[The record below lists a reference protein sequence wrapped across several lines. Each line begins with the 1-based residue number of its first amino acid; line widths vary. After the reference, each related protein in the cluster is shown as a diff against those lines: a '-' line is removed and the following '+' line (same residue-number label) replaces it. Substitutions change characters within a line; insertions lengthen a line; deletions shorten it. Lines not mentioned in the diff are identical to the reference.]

1 MIKALE
7 AADSVASK
15 AANEVRAVERKK
27 MLPKF
32 YQETESTGTVQI
44 RKFINAEDVSHLG
57 AFPCGSV
64 IDIEVT
70 VSHRYGASGVVLR
83 ICKDGECDLD
93 IPLDF
98 CRSDNRED
106 VYYCTVDTAKLCGD
120 EDQGLFYYEFLFLRG
135 LNTLFTDTWNN
146 FDFDL
151 NEKAGSRFRMLVYE
165 KDFKTPDGFGK
176 GVMYQIFTDRF
187 FRGESDEA
195 KNIAIRADAEL
206 NQDWENG
213 VPQYQQYPGQ
223 PLKNNMF
230 FGGNLWGVAEKLD
243 YLSSL
248 GVTYIYLCPIFDAYS
263 NHKYDTAD
271 YERVD
276 AMFGGDE
283 AFDNLVARAREKGIG
298 IILDGVFNHTGDDS
312 VYFNR
317 YKKYGDGGAYNDPDS
332 PYRSWFNFRNY
343 PNEYESWWGIEI
355 LPKLN
360 HENKDCRHYFTGE
373 GGIIQKYIDR
383 GIAGWRLDVADE
395 LSDEFLD
402 ELRARAKSAS
412 DGEAIII
419 GEVWEN
425 AADKVAYGK
434 RRRYFRGSQLDSV
447 MNYPVKNAIIS
458 FCQWGD
464 EETLYNTL
472 TEIYSSYPTCVSH
485 KLMNI
490 IGTHDTDR
498 ILTVLGRDAED
509 ELLDNSAKS
518 TKRLSRDQLDHGV
531 EMLKI
536 AAALQFTVYG
546 IPSVYYG
553 DEIGMEGYG
562 DPFCRMPFPWHKMDE
577 PHRAELLEY
586 YRALGK
592 IRKSEKAFDGG
603 RFYTVHHENGAIAY
617 VREKEDSRVITVA
630 NRGADF
636 VFAIPSSSTYV
647 DLISGEK
654 YNGEMTVRA
663 DSVMILKEVPR

>member
-1 MIKALE
+1 VRYLGNGKIKQ
-7 AADSVASK
+7 
-15 AANEVRAVERKK
+15 AVERKK

-32 YQETESTGTVQI
+32 YQQAESTGTVQI
-44 RKFINAEDVSHLG
+44 HKFVNAEDVSCLG
-57 AFPCGSV
+57 AFPCGDI

-70 VSHRYGASGVVLR
+70 VSHRFGASGVVLR
-83 ICKDGECDLD
+83 ICKDGEVDLD

-106 VYYCTVDTAKLCGD
+106 VYCCTLDTAELCRG

-135 LNTLFTDTWNN
+135 LNTLFTDTYNN
-146 FDFDL
+146 LDFEL
-151 NEKAGSRFRMLVYE
+151 NEKAGSRFRMLVYQ
-165 KDFKTPDGFGK
+165 KDFKTPESFGK

-187 FRGESDEA
+187 FRGDSNEA
-195 KNIAIRADAEL
+195 KSIKVREDAVL
-206 NQDWENG
+206 NEDWEKG
-213 VPQYQQYPGQ
+213 IPQYQEHTGQ

-243 YLSSL
+243 YLCSL
-248 GVTYIYLCPIFDAYS
+248 GVTYIYLCPIFEAYS
-263 NHKYDTAD
+263 NHKYDTAN

-276 AMFGGDE
+276 EMFGGDE
-283 AFDNLVARAREKGIG
+283 AFDNLVAKAKEKGIG

-317 YKKYGDGGAYNDPDS
+317 YKKYGDGGAYNDPNS
-332 PYRSWFNFRNY
+332 PKRNWYNFRNY

-360 HENKDCRHYFTGE
+360 HENEDCRHYFTGE

-395 LSDEFLD
+395 LSDKFLD
-402 ELRARAKSAS
+402 ELRVSAKSAS
-412 DGEAIII
+412 NSEAVII

-498 ILTVLGRDAED
+498 ILTVLGRDEED
-509 ELLDNSAKS
+509 EFLDNRAKS
-518 TKRLSRDQLDHGV
+518 TKKLSRDQLRHGV
-531 EMLKI
+531 DMLKI

-562 DPFCRMPFPWHKMDE
+562 DPFCRMPFPWHKTNE
-577 PHRAELLEY
+577 SHRKDLLDY
-586 YRALGK
+586 YRKLGE
-592 IRKSEKAFDGG
+592 IRKQESALDGG
-603 RFYTVHHENGAIAY
+603 RFYVVSHENGAIVY
-617 VREKEDSRVITVA
+617 VREKDDSRVITVA
-630 NRGADF
+630 NRGSDF
-636 VFAIPSSSTYV
+636 IFEIPEGSTYI
-647 DLISGEK
+647 DLISGER
-654 YNGEMTVRA
+654 YNDEMTVKA
-663 DSVMILKEVPR
+663 DTAMILKEVPR